1 LSKSAKIGI
10 KIVISD
16 PKLGKTIQREY
27 EEDKI
32 RPFLG
37 KKIGDTIGGNLIDY
51 PGYEFRITGGSDE
64 DGMPMRPD
72 VRGPVR
78 KRILISS
85 GVGIRE
91 KKYKRAGIRRK
102 KMVRGNQIV
111 EEIVQINLIITKY
124 GKKAII
130 VDVKEESN

>member
-1 LSKSAKIGI
+1 MSKSAKIGI

-51 PGYEFRITGGSDE
+51 PGYEFKITGGSDE
-64 DGMPMRPD
+64 DGTPMRPD

-78 KRILISS
+78 KRILIMGTSISS
-85 GVGIRE
+85 VIGFWYHQSLKEQERSQ
-91 KKYKRAGIRRK
+91 KFFFLKRIHAELK
-102 KMVRGNQIV
+102 VLHLQIP
-111 EEIVQINLIITKY
+111 IIK
-124 GKKAII
+124 
-130 VDVKEESN
+130 

>member
-1 LSKSAKIGI
+1 MSKTAKIGI

-16 PKLGKTIQREY
+16 PKLGKTKQREY

-37 KKIGDTIGGNLIDY
+37 KKIGDTINGNLIDY
-51 PGYEFRITGGSDE
+51 PGFEFKITGGSDE

-91 KKYKRAGIRRK
+91 KKYKRDGIRRK

-111 EEIVQINLIITKY
+111 EEIVQINLVITKY

-130 VDVKEESN
+130 EDVKEDKE